1 MLVAQGAGE
10 SMIDHGLHP
19 WDVAAL
25 KPIVDEAG
33 GLLTNWDG
41 GFSIH
46 RSDVVGSNRLIH
58 TPSSGV
64 PRGMNE
70 SGCAVAPLI

>member
-1 MLVAQGAGE
+1 
-10 SMIDHGLHP
+10 MIDHGLHP

-41 GFSIH
+41 SFSID

-58 TPSSGV
+58 E
-64 PRGMNE
+64 RLLE
-70 SGCAVAPLI
+70 SLRA